1 MQNSIYLTEHLK
13 LIHAERV
20 VVEDLGPDC
29 KLLTGVIC
37 HFASRI
43 GAMKVL

>member
-1 MQNSIYLTEHLK
+1 MNSGRK
-13 LIHAERV
+13 R

-29 KLLTGVIC
+29 KLLTGAIC

-43 GAMKVL
+43 EAMKVL